1 MEELVLQRRGKQEL
15 MLFPFIR
22 LMENTEIGK
31 SVYNIIFRI
40 EAGAIIKAGA
50 FIMINKVFSLQ
61 SGLKFRL
68 LHCFF
73 TFSRNIPN

>member
-1 MEELVLQRRGKQEL
+1 

-50 FIMINKVFSLQ
+50 FIMINTVFSLSTPMGVDYVVFWFDMEVQ
-61 SGLKFRL
+61 PLAT
-68 LHCFF
+68 H
-73 TFSRNIPN
+73 NAA